1 MTIITPG
8 MSLLQIVEL
17 SPQSEEVFHQYDDE
31 AGCCILCNNLF
42 DSLEEV
48 AKIYSLDLNQIL
60 AKLKGLDHTMEG

>member
-1 MTIITPG
+1 MAIVTPN
-8 MSLLQIVEL
+8 MNLLQIVEL

-48 AKIYSLDLNQIL
+48 ARIYSLDLKQIL
-60 AKLKGLDHTMEG
+60 ARLKKLDHTLEG